1 MQKLTTQIM
10 AYAAQFSDGTALS
23 AKALLHLGNRAAIDQ
38 ALSRLCERGDLVR
51 AGRGIYLVAVKGQF
65 GSHSPTVEQAIEA
78 VAQQR
83 GEIIVSNGA
92 AAANSLGL
100 SSQVPIRY
108 IYYTSGRSRT
118 MTIGSQTVELQH
130 VSRWKLVLANKP
142 AGVAVRALS
151 WLGPERAEEALP
163 RIKRKLCTESFNELV
178 AASPQ
183 LPSWLASILGKS
195 AHC

>member
-23 AKALLHLGNRAAIDQ
+23 AKALLRLGNRAAIDL
-38 ALSRLCERGDLVR
+38 ALSRLCERGELVR
-51 AGRGIYLVAVKGQF
+51 AGRGIYLIAAKGQF
-65 GSHSPTVEQAIEA
+65 GSHAPTVEQVIEA
-78 VAQQR
+78 VAQER

-100 SSQVPIRY
+100 SSHVPICY
-108 IYYTSGRSRT
+108 IYYTSGHSRT
-118 MTIGSQTVELQH
+118 ITIGSQTAELQH

-151 WLGPERAEEALP
+151 WLGPERVEEALP
-163 RIKRKLCTESFNELV
+163 RIKRKLYTESFNELV
-178 AASPQ
+178 PASPQ
-183 LPSWLASILGKS
+183 LPS
-195 AHC
+195 